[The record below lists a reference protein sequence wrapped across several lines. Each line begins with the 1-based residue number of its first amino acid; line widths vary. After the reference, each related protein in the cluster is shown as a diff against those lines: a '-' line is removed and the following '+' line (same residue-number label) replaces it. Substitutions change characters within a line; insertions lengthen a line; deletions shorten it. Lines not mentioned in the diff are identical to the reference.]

1 MSNLPDTA
9 KPRLAAKVRLKW
21 DEVRQKPLLLFPEG
35 VLVLNPTAHEIVA
48 LCDGQRTVA
57 EIVKLLGE
65 KFHSD
70 TIDAD
75 VKELLARL
83 IEKSFVTIAVQT

>member
-1 MSNLPDTA
+1 MSALSDTA

-21 DEVRQKPLLLFPEG
+21 DEVRHKPLLLFPEG
-35 VLVLNPTAHEIVA
+35 VLVLNPTANEIVL

-57 EIVKLLGE
+57 EIVKTLGE
-65 KFHSD
+65 KFRCD

-75 VKELLARL
+75 VRELLLRL
-83 IEKSFVTIAVQT
+83 AAKKFLVIE

>member
-1 MSNLPDTA
+1 MTYLPDTA

-35 VLVLNPTAHEIVA
+35 VLVLNPTAHEVVA

-57 EIVKLLGE
+57 EIVKTLGE
-65 KFHSD
+65 KFRSD
-70 TIDAD
+70 TIDPD
-75 VKELLARL
+75 VKELLAKLVGKR
-83 IEKSFVTIAVQT
+83 FVTVAD

>member
-1 MSNLPDTA
+1 MSNLPDTV

-35 VLVLNPTAHEIVA
+35 VLVLNPTAQEIVT

-57 EIVKLLGE
+57 EIVKMLGE
-65 KFHSD
+65 KFGSD
-70 TIDAD
+70 TIDQD
-75 VKELLARL
+75 VKDLLARL
-83 IEKSFVTIAVQT
+83 IGKGLMTVVD